1 VRDSALV
8 LDDSYDHEVWNTTSD
23 KRVVLLVDIWH
34 PDITLAEK
42 EAVVGMFQKA
52 KEDGLWKR

>member
-1 VRDSALV
+1 
-8 LDDSYDHEVWNTTSD
+8 VWNTTSD

-52 KEDGLWKR
+52 KDDGLWKR